1 MRLKRLKPLDVGIL
15 IIRFDSRHF
24 RINSDV
30 KSAAV
35 AMGWWTVAG
44 REGHAESRWQ
54 LSRLGVRTPSEGAI
68 LDGSTGSTVSLGT
81 GPFCG
86 DSNTSQRW
94 FLVVTLKLDDVVM
107 FEWYISL
114 PLTKQSAWGPWRCKL
129 DSRLLIWTSWHV
141 SGEVRHLWN
150 RLCCPHITYTIM
162 SVFDNTMIQH
172 AIWPFFDRTNSFV
185 TYDINTNTPLFSSPP
200 LIFHHISTGSHSAL
214 TSKPFL
220 IYRIWSAET
229 SHDSGNN
236 QETIRNLDQRGFKL
250 MSRGRKFSSPPVA
263 HIVRPL

>member
-1 MRLKRLKPLDVGIL
+1 MVLGRHPKVG
-15 IIRFDSRHF
+15 
-24 RINSDV
+24 
-30 KSAAV
+30 
-35 AMGWWTVAG
+35 W
-44 REGHAESRWQ
+44 
-54 LSRLGVRTPSEGAI
+54 
-68 LDGSTGSTVSLGT
+68 
-81 GPFCG
+81 CG
-86 DSNTSQRW
+86 DVRVRYFT
-94 FLVVTLKLDDVVM
+94 TLDQAICLG
-107 FEWYISL
+107 
-114 PLTKQSAWGPWRCKL
+114 PLAMQVGFQA
-129 DSRLLIWTSWHV
+129 LIWTSWHV

-185 TYDINTNTPLFSSPP
+185 TYDINTNTLFFF
-200 LIFHHISTGSHSAL
+200 IATIDFHHISTGSHSAL

-236 QETIRNLDQRGFKL
+236 QETIRNLNQRGFKL
-250 MSRGRKFSSPPVA
+250 MSQGRKFSSPPLA